1 MVRDYWDETIQE
13 KRKAIC
19 SIGGNFLLKRR
30 CSATF
35 TFLLLFRPVTNQQ
48 TSNQKHL
55 YYAEYYAAFL
65 RKPSR
70 GGPLG
75 REKEKGARYF
85 SSKGLFRPYSKTF
98 LSRLFSRPSDH
109 PWISKDVGRKPLIG
123 KVIIEVATEQ
133 NITEIYSTYWKLSGC
148 LENPAGFFL
157 YVLWVALFFEETWT

>member
-1 MVRDYWDETIQE
+1 MQLISSLFSNFFSSVRHLENHINLYFLFVPGRMVRDYWDETIQE

-65 RKPSR
+65 RKPS
-70 GGPLG
+70 
-75 REKEKGARYF
+75 
-85 SSKGLFRPYSKTF
+85 
-98 LSRLFSRPSDH
+98 SDRD
-109 PWISKDVGRKPLIG
+109 PGVVRWVGRKKKARDIFQARGSFAHARKRFCRAFSPDPVTTPGSLRMLVG
-123 KVIIEVATEQ
+123 
-133 NITEIYSTYWKLSGC
+133 NL
-148 LENPAGFFL
+148 
-157 YVLWVALFFEETWT
+157 